1 MDSMKTYLTVWLSGL
16 IAGLILVERWRR
28 AGDRVVTAEESA
40 WAAGDTVPGRRR
52 RKVSPDKP
60 PVQAL
65 VVAGVKADAERARH
79 LLQQVA
85 PWASSS
91 TARFVKGAAP
101 APGGDAAVTEQP
113 RRTDVGGRR

>member
-1 MDSMKTYLTVWLSGL
+1 MNSMKTYLTVWLSGL

-28 AGDRVVTAEESA
+28 AGDRVVSAEESA
-40 WAAGDTVPGRRR
+40 WAAGETGTGETAS
-52 RKVSPDKP
+52 KVSPDKP

-91 TARFVKGAAP
+91 TARFVKGGRP
-101 APGGDAAVTEQP
+101 APEETPPSPSSPDEPT
-113 RRTDVGGRR
+113 